1 MFILKIVYIKLEKNL
16 YKKENSSSAK
26 DTRYF
31 ITEQRI
37 NISIFMCVLLSVSVF
52 QYVLHIISKC
62 MYSLQMMFQKEVF

>member
-16 YKKENSSSAK
+16 YKKENSSSAE

-52 QYVLHIISKC
+52 QYVLHII
-62 MYSLQMMFQKEVF
+62 